1 MSIAH
6 WMILAAAVLPL
17 VFAGIAKG
25 GGEAF
30 DNRRPREWLAA
41 QEGWRRRAHW
51 AQQNSYEAFPPF
63 AAAVLVAE
71 QVGAAQVAVDA
82 LAVLFVGLRL
92 VYGALY
98 IADLSTLRSL
108 AWTAGLACVVGLF
121 LAAAQA

>member
-17 VFAGIAKG
+17 VFAGLAKG
-25 GGEAF
+25 GAASF

-41 QEGWRRRAHW
+41 QEGWRQRAHW

-82 LAVLFVGLRL
+82 LAVLFIGLRL